1 MRYKNPIKF
10 GLILVLVGMC
20 ISLIINYYIN
30 ILETENIITPSNE
43 TSTFSKSKYETSILD
58 PQYFFYDNENREL
71 FIKAKSANKLN
82 SQIDLESISGNVKL
96 KDNFDFSFYA
106 QKAILMTD
114 KRSIILDGKVDITNK
129 NMIKLSSPNLLINY
143 GNYTVSSD
151 QKIVLSYDNIVLLAS
166 KFNLDNKQILKFT
179 NGVKMN
185 IKKIN

>member
-43 TSTFSKSKYETSILD
+43 TSAFSKSKYETSILD
-58 PQYFFYDNENREL
+58 PQYFFYDNDNREL
-71 FIKAKSANKLN
+71 FIQAKSANKMN

-106 QKAILMTD
+106 QKAILMTN
-114 KRSIILDGKVDITNK
+114 KRKIFLDGKVDITNK

-151 QKIVLSYDNIVLLAS
+151 QKIILSYDNIALLAS
-166 KFNLDNKQILKFT
+166 KFNLDNKQILRFT
-179 NGVKMN
+179 NGIKMK